1 MPAQSHVRW
10 FDEIGLD
17 DIPEVGGKTAS
28 LGELCSALGSQ
39 GIRVP
44 DGFALTAACY
54 REALDAA
61 GAWDAL
67 RRLLAEFDH
76 RDVALWPSGPPPPAV
91 SSMTRR
97 GHPACVTKFW
107 RLTARSKENA
117 GRASPSRC
125 AYGESPIPI
134 PSSITRP
141 CAIRG
146 VVRMPSPACGR
157 NSNRRRHPESL
168 CLSHAGP
175 ASAQAR
181 VAMALTGNRARRC
194 HHEPAGGER
203 YPLSMPTVVCG
214 QPTMPLREGCSM
226 LD

>member
-125 AYGESPIPI
+125 AIAASRGRPMSPQRRTVMRRFDSLFGYILGSQMP
-134 PSSITRP
+134 PN
-141 CAIRG
+141 RG
-146 VVRMPSPACGR
+146 
-157 NSNRRRHPESL
+157 
-168 CLSHAGP
+168 
-175 ASAQAR
+175 
-181 VAMALTGNRARRC
+181 LT
-194 HHEPAGGER
+194 H
-203 YPLSMPTVVCG
+203 
-214 QPTMPLREGCSM
+214 
-226 LD
+226 